1 MKKYGL
7 LVIVALIAVALAAY
21 GYAQWAAKKA
31 PENVYVATEQQP
43 TVTGTTEN
51 TTESI
56 ATGETAEDGSYN
68 VIPQTVLGWKAT
80 KPNGFHTGTI
90 DITDGLLV
98 VKDGK
103 ITAWQFAFDMLSITL
118 MDIQND
124 KLLNEIK
131 NDFFDAN
138 KYPVTRFTLKSVTQK
153 GNTMFMEGDL
163 TIKDKTNP
171 VSFPVDLVMGKDT
184 IKGKAQF
191 AIDRLSRGLD
201 MRKGMVNDYLEF
213 SFDIT
218 WQKAAQ

>member
-7 LVIVALIAVALAAY
+7 PVIVALVALAVGAY
-21 GYAQWAAKKA
+21 GYMQWAAKQA
-31 PENVYVATEQQP
+31 PKNVYVATEQQP
-43 TVTGTTEN
+43 A
-51 TTESI
+51 
-56 ATGETAEDGSYN
+56 ATGSTEETTWTVAPAAQTEDGSYN
-68 VIPQTVLGWKAT
+68 VVPKSVLGWKAT

-103 ITAWQFAFDMLSITL
+103 ITAGQFAFDMLSITL
-118 MDIQND
+118 MDIENE
-124 KLLNEIK
+124 KLLGEIK
-131 NDFFDAN
+131 NDFFEAN

-163 TIKDKTNP
+163 TIKDKTNA

-184 IKGKAQF
+184 ITGKAQF
-191 AIDRLSRGLD
+191 AIDRLSRGLN
-201 MRKGMVNDYLEF
+201 MREGKVNNFLEF